1 MFTNTFPL
9 LLVALSRLLD
19 KTPAEVAPDRATVSA
34 VLPMLP
40 SPLAPSKHG
49 GHRFSS
55 SADNTLGAGPERPG
69 PKPAREPPFV
79 GRPLKQWLLGWLGAR
94 GRGNHL

>member
-9 LLVALSRLLD
+9 LLVALISLLD

-55 SADNTLGAGPERPG
+55 SADNTPGAGPQASPG
-69 PKPAREPPFV
+69 AAICWQAAETVAP
-79 GRPLKQWLLGWLGAR
+79 GAR
-94 GRGNHL
+94 GRGSHL